1 VNITPPLP
9 PDALRH
15 LLLQLAVLLV
25 VSRRLG
31 ELVQRLGQPPVI
43 GELLAGIALGPSL
56 FGWLWPAAYFELFP
70 ATPLQA
76 HLLEIV
82 AWMGMILLLLL
93 TGLETDV
100 RLLRHLGRAALLTA
114 LFGLLVPFTTGLAFG
129 EWAVP
134 AHYLRGP
141 RHLFAAFFATS
152 IAVCAMPVIAKILLD
167 LELSRRNV
175 GIIIL
180 SAGVVIDAVGWVIL
194 SVLAGIADT
203 DTFHSAHLIKTLA
216 LTLGFV
222 ATARWLGYPT
232 VSRLLHMADDRSQ
245 TPGSQLTLII
255 VLTFLGAALTDWIG
269 IHAMFGA
276 FVTGCV
282 VRQAPR
288 LRAATL
294 ERLEALTMSVFAP
307 IFFCLVGLKV
317 DLRQLESPALFL
329 GAIGVATASM
339 LLGGALGGLSGRLSL
354 WEALAVGAGLNARG
368 AMGLVVALLGL
379 QLRVL
384 HEEMFSI
391 IVTVAVVT
399 SLMAPLALRTLMS
412 RVPVTPEEAAR
423 LAGGT
428 PVGLFDTRL
437 LKVLLATA
445 GGPNALFG
453 ARLAAALVRGEGAAL
468 SVLFVDRRRPG
479 GWTWWNRWAR
489 LRHLGRPDLA
499 GQNLSAHLAEIRT
512 TTESQGVRMDLRHE
526 VDLPLGQVLRR
537 EAARGVGLV
546 MVGAS
551 LGARQ
556 RLRAEIHMH
565 LLEQAPAH
573 VAIVNAAETYRPL
586 RRLLVPTDG
595 SYFGRAAVELTVLL
609 AERFSAEITIL
620 YVVQASPLQ
629 SAGGDTTLDDDRRRA
644 LESTLRASLRP
655 ILGRTAI
662 RVTLIVRED
671 AQLHRPVLRELQE
684 ESYDLLVVGVE
695 AEAMR
700 HRLAVGYDVELLV
713 DEAPCASLVLV
724 PRLPGRG

>member
-1 VNITPPLP
+1 MNIAPPLP
-9 PDALRH
+9 PDALRL

-25 VSRRLG
+25 VSRLLG
-31 ELVQRLGQPPVI
+31 EFVQRLGQPPVI

-56 FGWLWPAAYFELFP
+56 FGWLWPAAYVELFP
-70 ATPLQA
+70 ATPLHA

-82 AWMGMILLLLL
+82 AWMGMILLLLI

-100 RLLRHLGRAALLTA
+100 RLLRHLGRAALSTA
-114 LFGLLVPFTTGLAFG
+114 LFGLLVPFTAGFAFG
-129 EWAVP
+129 EWVVP
-134 AHYLRGP
+134 ARFLLGSRQ
-141 RHLFAAFFATS
+141 LFAAFFATS

-203 DTFHSAHLIKTLA
+203 DTFDSAHLVRTLA

-232 VSRLLHMADDRSQ
+232 VSRLLHLADDRSH
-245 TPGSQLTLII
+245 TPGSQLTLIV

-307 IFFCLVGLKV
+307 IFFCMVGLKV
-317 DLRQLESPALFL
+317 DLRQLESPTLFL

-339 LLGGALGGLSGRLSL
+339 SIAGALGGLWGRLSL
-354 WEALAVGAGLNARG
+354 REAFAVGAGLNARG

-379 QLRVL
+379 QLGVL

-391 IVTVAVVT
+391 VVTVAVVT

-428 PVGLFDTRL
+428 PAGLFDRRL

-445 GGPNALFG
+445 GGPNALLG
-453 ARLAAALVRGEGAAL
+453 ARLGAALVRGEGAGL
-468 SVLFVDRRRPG
+468 SVLFVDRRLPG
-479 GWTWWNRWAR
+479 GWNWWAR
-489 LRHLGRPDLA
+489 LRRVGRRDLA

-512 TTESQGVRMDLRHE
+512 TTERQGVRMDLRHE
-526 VDLPLGQVLRR
+526 VDFPLEQVLRR
-537 EAARGVGLV
+537 EAARGVELV
-546 MVGAS
+546 VVGAS
-551 LGARQ
+551 LSPRQ
-556 RLRAEIHMH
+556 QLRGEIHER

-573 VAIVNAAETYRPL
+573 VAIVHAVGTDKPL

-595 SYFGRAAVELTVLL
+595 SYFGRAAVELAVFL
-609 AERFSAEITIL
+609 AERLSAEITIL
-620 YVVQASPLQ
+620 YVVQASRLQ
-629 SAGGDTTLDDDRRRA
+629 SVGGDPTFDDERRRT
-644 LESTLRASLRP
+644 LENTLRASLGP
-655 ILGRTAI
+655 ILGRTAV
-662 RVTLIVRED
+662 RVNLSVRED
-671 AQLHRPVLRELQE
+671 VQLHRPVLRELQE

-724 PRLPGRG
+724 PRLPRRA

>member
-1 VNITPPLP
+1 MHIAPPLP
-9 PDALRH
+9 PDALRL

-25 VSRRLG
+25 VSRLLG

-43 GELLAGIALGPSL
+43 GELLAGIVLGPSL
-56 FGWLWPAAYFELFP
+56 LGWLWPTAYYELFP
-70 ATPLQA
+70 AAPLAA
-76 HLLEIV
+76 HLLEIM

-100 RLLRHLGRAALLTA
+100 RLLRHLGRAALATA
-114 LFGLLVPFTTGLAFG
+114 LFGLLVPFASGFAFG
-129 EWAVP
+129 EWVVP
-134 AHYLRGP
+134 ARFLLGS
-141 RHLFAAFFATS
+141 RHLFSAFFATS
-152 IAVCAMPVIAKILLD
+152 IAICAMPIIAKILLD

-194 SVLAGIADT
+194 SVLSGIVDT
-203 DTFHSAHLIKTLA
+203 DTFHSANLVKTLI

-222 ATARWLGYPT
+222 AMARWLGYPT
-232 VSRLLHMADDRSQ
+232 VSRLLHLADDRSR
-245 TPGSQLTLII
+245 TPGSQLTLIV

-294 ERLEALTMSVFAP
+294 ERLEALTMSIFAP

-317 DLRQLESPALFL
+317 DLRQLESPGLFL

-339 LLGGALGGLSGRLSL
+339 VLGGTLGGLFGRLSL
-354 WEALAVGAGLNARG
+354 WEAFAVGAGLNARG

-379 QLRVL
+379 QLGVL

-391 IVTVAVVT
+391 VVTVAVVT
-399 SLMAPLALRTLMS
+399 SLMAPLMLRTLMG

-437 LKVLLATA
+437 LKVLVATA
-445 GGPNALFG
+445 GGPNA
-453 ARLAAALVRGEGAAL
+453 RLGSRLGAALVRGEGAAL
-468 SVLFVDRRRPG
+468 SVLFVDRRSPG
-479 GWTWWNRWAR
+479 GWGQWGR
-489 LRHLGRPDLA
+489 LRRLGRTDLA
-499 GQNLSAHLAEIRT
+499 GQNLSAHLSEIRT
-512 TTESQGVRMDLRHE
+512 ITENQGVRMDLRHE
-526 VDLPLGQVLRR
+526 VDLPLEQSLRR
-537 EAARGVGLV
+537 EIARGMELV
-546 MVGAS
+546 IVGAS
-551 LGARQ
+551 LGSRQ
-556 RLRAEIHMH
+556 QLRGEIHMH
-565 LLEQAPAH
+565 LVEQASAH
-573 VAIVNAAETYRPL
+573 VAIVNAGETDKPM

-595 SYFGRAAVELTVLL
+595 SYFGRAAVELAVLL
-609 AERFSAEITIL
+609 AERLAAEITIL
-620 YVVQASPLQ
+620 YVVQASRLQ
-629 SAGGDTTLDDDRRRA
+629 SVGGDTTLDEERRRT
-644 LESTLRASLRP
+644 LESTLRASLEP

-662 RVTLIVRED
+662 RVNLSVRED
-671 AQLHRPVLRELQE
+671 VQLHRPVLRELQE

-700 HRLAVGYDVELLV
+700 HRLSVGYDVDVLV

-724 PRLPGRG
+724 PRLPRRA

>member
-1 VNITPPLP
+1 MPPLP
-9 PDALRH
+9 PDALRL

-25 VSRRLG
+25 VSRLLG

-43 GELLAGIALGPSL
+43 GELLAGIVLGPSL
-56 FGWLWPAAYFELFP
+56 FGWLWPSAYVELFP

-100 RLLRHLGRAALLTA
+100 RLLRHLGRAALSTA
-114 LFGLLVPFTTGLAFG
+114 LFGLLMPFAAGFAFG
-129 EWAVP
+129 EWVVP
-134 AHYLRGP
+134 VRFLLGS

-152 IAVCAMPVIAKILLD
+152 TAICAMPIIAKILLD

-203 DTFHSAHLIKTLA
+203 DTFHSTSLAKTLG
-216 LTLGFV
+216 LTLAFV

-232 VSRLLHMADDRSQ
+232 VSRLLHLADDRSH
-245 TPGSQLTLII
+245 TPGSQLTLIV

-317 DLRQLESPALFL
+317 DLRQLESPMLFL

-339 LLGGALGGLSGRLSL
+339 LIGGALGGLWGRLSL
-354 WEALAVGAGLNARG
+354 WEAFAVGAGLNARG

-379 QLRVL
+379 QLGVL

-391 IVTVAVVT
+391 VVTVAVVT
-399 SLMAPLALRTLMS
+399 SLMAPLALRTLMN

-423 LAGGT
+423 LNGGP

-437 LKVLLATA
+437 LKVLVATA
-445 GGPNALFG
+445 GGPNALLG
-453 ARLAAALVRGEGAAL
+453 ARLGAALVRGEGAAL

-479 GWTWWNRWAR
+479 GWARWHRWAR

-499 GQNLSAHLAEIRT
+499 GQNLSTHLAEIRA
-512 TTESQGVRMDLRHE
+512 TTERQGVRMDLRHE
-526 VDLPLGQVLRR
+526 VDLPLEQVLRR
-537 EAARGVGLV
+537 EAVRGMELIV
-546 MVGAS
+546 VGAS

-556 RLRAEIHMH
+556 QLRGEIHMH

-573 VAIVNAAETYRPL
+573 VAIVHAAGTYQPL

-595 SYFGRAAVELTVLL
+595 SYFGRAAVELAVFL

-620 YVVQASPLQ
+620 YVVQASRLQ
-629 SAGGDTTLDDDRRRA
+629 SVGGDPTFDDERRRM
-644 LESTLRASLRP
+644 LENTLRASLGP
-655 ILGRTAI
+655 ILARAA
-662 RVTLIVRED
+662 VHVNLSVRED
-671 AQLHRPVLRELQE
+671 VQLHRPVLRELQE

-695 AEAMR
+695 ADAVR

-724 PRLPGRG
+724 PRLPRRA